1 MAGIDDGGLDELL
14 WGVSSGTED
23 DDVAEEMDGGTGD
36 DLSVVG
42 GVDAVLSVAPESS
55 VLDTDTEALLLPLMI
70 LFRAA
75 EGGSGGNII
84 SAGMVGNAGCGTS
97 G

>member
-1 MAGIDDGGLDELL
+1 MAGIDDGGLEELL

-23 DDVAEEMDGGTGD
+23 DDVAEEMDGVD

-42 GVDAVLSVAPESS
+42 GLDTVLSVAPESS
-55 VLDTDTEALLLPLMI
+55 VLDTDALLLPLMI

-75 EGGSGGNII
+75 DGGSGGNII

>member
-1 MAGIDDGGLDELL
+1 MAGIDDGGLEELL

-23 DDVAEEMDGGTGD
+23 DDVAEEMDGVD

-42 GVDAVLSVAPESS
+42 GLDTVLSVAPESS
-55 VLDTDTEALLLPLMI
+55 VLDTDALLLLLMI

-75 EGGSGGNII
+75 DGGSGGNII

>member
-1 MAGIDDGGLDELL
+1 VAGIDDGGLEELL

-23 DDVAEEMDGGTGD
+23 DDVAEEMDGVD

-42 GVDAVLSVAPESS
+42 GLDTVLSVAPESS
-55 VLDTDTEALLLPLMI
+55 VLDTDALLLLLMI

-75 EGGSGGNII
+75 DGGSGGNII